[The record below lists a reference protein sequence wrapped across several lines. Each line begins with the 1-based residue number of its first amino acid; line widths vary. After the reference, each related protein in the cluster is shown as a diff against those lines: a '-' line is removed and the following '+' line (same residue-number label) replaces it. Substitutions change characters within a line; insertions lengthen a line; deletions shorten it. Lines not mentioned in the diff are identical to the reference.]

1 MHVHERTERP
11 QSLPS
16 ADLEDLSQQGM
27 KAEAKLEAAWLSVQD
42 MSQQAHRALQQR
54 RSNFLVLGIQGTL
67 HLIIS

>member
-1 MHVHERTERP
+1 MFTNEQRDP
-11 QSLPS
+11 NLSPLP
-16 ADLEDLSQQGM
+16 DLEDLSQQGM